1 MKRIISLCSTL
12 ALTLAATS
20 AQAVNYA
27 GNTFEI
33 EMIVFERPQ
42 GMENSAETWPAAP
55 RLQYPS
61 KWVDFATPRTP
72 RPAAAEEALSLDDII
87 STPEAGNPSDLE
99 PAGLEGVPGENVET
113 RQAPKPAAA
122 NLLLRPVPTLLNNK
136 AAAISRAGDKI
147 LFHRA
152 WRQVLKTKRNSPAIL
167 IDGGSQFSG
176 HSQLEGFIT
185 LSVARYLHIS
195 TNLWLNDF
203 YTQPGEQSIL
213 LPQRPQNKVERP
225 LQIST
230 DNYSAGGDTYPQN
243 NGFDIEANQGSIH
256 SREPL
261 TLSEPEFIKE
271 APLYVAHAARL
282 QHERRLR
289 SGQLHYIDHPA
300 FGILIEVRTVAKP
313 KEDSSNIDTPANEL
327 SKNSGA

>member
-42 GMENSAETWPAAP
+42 GMERTAETWPTAP

-61 KWVDFATPRTP
+61 KWIDFDTLRTP
-72 RPAAAEEALSLDDII
+72 TQPTEDEVLSLEDII
-87 STPEAGNPSDLE
+87 SSPETSG
-99 PAGLEGVPGENVET
+99 PADIESSELEGDVSTSLQNSE
-113 RQAPKPAAA
+113 QAPR
-122 NLLLRPVPTLLNNK
+122 NLLLRPVPRLLGNK
-136 AAAISRAGDKI
+136 AATISRAGDRV
-147 LFHRA
+147 LFHKA

-167 IDGGSQFSG
+167 IDGGSQLSG
-176 HSQLEGFIT
+176 HSQLEGSIT

-195 TNLWLNDF
+195 TNLWLSDF
-203 YTQPGEQSIL
+203 YTQPGEHSIL
-213 LPQRPQNKVERP
+213 LPQRPQNKIEKP
-225 LQIST
+225 LQILT
-230 DNYSAGGDTYPQN
+230 GNYSDIENSYSQN
-243 NGFDIEANQGSIH
+243 NGFDIENSQGAINTT
-256 SREPL
+256 EPL
-261 TLSEPEFIKE
+261 TLGEPEFIKE
-271 APLYVAHAARL
+271 EPLYVAQAARL

-313 KEDSSNIDTPANEL
+313 KEDSQNMDMLNSDQEIDNRTE
-327 SKNSGA
+327 S

>member
-42 GMENSAETWPAAP
+42 GMEKTAETWPTTP

-61 KWVDFATPRTP
+61 QWIDFETLHTLLPN
-72 RPAAAEEALSLDDII
+72 AEEEVLSLDEII
-87 STPEAGNPSDLE
+87 SSHETSSPSAPESTDLGEGTGETLQVAE
-99 PAGLEGVPGENVET
+99 PA
-113 RQAPKPAAA
+113 AP
-122 NLLLRPVPTLLNNK
+122 NLLLRPVPRLLDNK
-136 AAAISRAGDKI
+136 AAAITRAGDRV
-147 LFHRA
+147 LFHKA

-167 IDGGSQFSG
+167 IDGGSQLSG
-176 HSQLEGFIT
+176 HSQLEGSIT

-213 LPQRPQNKVERP
+213 LPQRPQNKVEKP
-225 LQIST
+225 LQIIT
-230 DNYSAGGDTYPQN
+230 GNYSDIESSYPQN
-243 NGFDIEANQGSIH
+243 SGLDIENSQDAINTK
-256 SREPL
+256 EPL
-261 TLSEPEFIKE
+261 TLGEPEFKKE
-271 APLYVAHAARL
+271 EPLYVAHVARL

-313 KEDSSNIDTPANEL
+313 KEGLKDIEMPENNQVKDKQSES
-327 SKNSGA
+327 